1 MGNTLHKKIA
11 IGAAQFG
18 FDYGVANKNGQ
29 VKKDEVSQILDFAQR
44 QGINTIDT
52 AKDYGN
58 SEETIGSYINDYQDA
73 YWEIITKVNK
83 EGGDLETQ
91 IDDSIDKLNTAPY
104 AVLAHSAADYLDPIF
119 CNKLHQMKNIRKI
132 LKIGVSVYTIDE
144 ISKVLDVT
152 PPDIIQCPLNIL
164 DTKLYKNGILDKIKS
179 YNINIHIRSV
189 FLQGLFYLSKEDIK
203 ISFPDLLPT
212 IERLISI
219 SNNAGI
225 TLAELS
231 LLWVSSLEQVD
242 KIIIGVDSIDQL
254 KDHVIT
260 LNKKVDHIIFEESL
274 SINYENESIL
284 NPSLWT

>member
-1 MGNTLHKKIA
+1 MSKPEH
-11 IGAAQFG
+11 
-18 FDYGVANKNGQ
+18 
-29 VKKDEVSQILDFAQR
+29 
-44 QGINTIDT
+44 
-52 AKDYGN
+52 
-58 SEETIGSYINDYQDA
+58 
-73 YWEIITKVNK
+73 
-83 EGGDLETQ
+83 
-91 IDDSIDKLNTAPY
+91 DKT
-104 AVLAHSAADYLDPIF
+104 
-119 CNKLHQMKNIRKI
+119 
-132 LKIGVSVYTIDE
+132 
-144 ISKVLDVT
+144 
-152 PPDIIQCPLNIL
+152 
-164 DTKLYKNGILDKIKS
+164 
-179 YNINIHIRSV
+179 
-189 FLQGLFYLSKEDIK
+189 KEDIK

-284 NPSLWT
+284 NP